1 MIFNFKTDYIL
12 EDERVILSPLESKH
26 FEELLYFSENEPE
39 IWDYSVLHS
48 DAAGKENLKKYIDF
62 ALSCREN
69 GSEYG
74 FVVFDKLKKVYAGST
89 RFYNIDLDEK
99 TLEIGYTW
107 YGKEFQGTGL
117 NKHCKF
123 LLLEFAFEKIG
134 IERVGFSADSDNS
147 KSIAA
152 MKSIG
157 CTIEGTL
164 RSTMFKKNGKRR
176 NSTILSIL
184 KNEWEEKVKQNLKN
198 KL

>member
-1 MIFNFKTDYIL
+1 MC
-12 EDERVILSPLESKH
+12 R
-26 FEELLYFSENEPE
+26 
-39 IWDYSVLHS
+39 
-48 DAAGKENLKKYIDF
+48 KK
-62 ALSCREN
+62 

-74 FVVFDKLKKVYAGST
+74 FAVFDKLKNKFAGST

-99 TLEIGYTW
+99 SLEIGYTW

-117 NKHCKF
+117 NKHCKY
-123 LLLEFAFEKIG
+123 LLLEFAFEKIE

-164 RSTMFKKNGKRR
+164 RSTMFKKNGTRR

-184 KNEWEEKVKQNLKN
+184 KNEWTETVKQNLKN